1 MLDPRLTVARDDTI
15 AIVTFNRP
23 ERRNAF
29 DLAMWRGLRRIMR
42 DLSADDDLRCVVLR
56 GAGDKAFSAGAD
68 IAAFAEE
75 RGTAERE
82 AEYAH
87 VLDDSMQSIRQCQHP
102 VVAMIMGFCLGG
114 GAGIA
119 TMCDFR
125 VGGEGIQ
132 MGITARNLGVW
143 YPYAE
148 IDPIITLAGSGVAS
162 EMLIEGRIFSGREAY
177 EKGLLSRLVADD
189 HVEAESQGGDPPA
202 AGASAGHARGSGG
215 GERFYPDRGFPERLS
230 VVPCEGKAIVPR
242 ALAGIAE
249 LSELSIA
256 VTFNSLFPGT
266 FGRCRAS
273 PFRRSGTITRQRSAT
288 AVLRCRSPRHCWRV
302 PERATPRAQA

>member
-1 MLDPRLTVARDDTI
+1 MTDTGLGWFARDHRRCPGGNGYAMPDAEIEDPRLSVARDDSI

-29 DLAMWRGLRRIMR
+29 DLSMWRGLRTIMR
-42 DLSADDDLRCVVLR
+42 RLSSEDELRCVVLR
-56 GAGDKAFSAGAD
+56 GAGDKAFCAGAD
-68 IAAFAEE
+68 IGAFEVE
-75 RGTAERE
+75 RGTEERE

-87 VLDDSMQSIRQCQHP
+87 VLDESMQSIRLCQHP
-102 VVAMIMGFCLGG
+102 VVAMIMGHCLGG

-125 VGGEGIQ
+125 VGGEGIR

-177 EKGLLSRLVADD
+177 EKGLLSR
-189 HVEAESQGGDPPA
+189 
-202 AGASAGHARGSGG
+202 
-215 GERFYPDRGFPERLS
+215 
-230 VVPCEGKAIVPR
+230 VVPDDRVEHEAMELARRVASGAPLSARYHKAAI
-242 ALAGIAE
+242 
-249 LSELSIA
+249 
-256 VTFNSLFPGT
+256 
-266 FGRCRAS
+266 
-273 PFRRSGTITRQRSAT
+273 RRLRGPLPVSREEEAATSGFTRTQDFQDA
-288 AVLRCRSPRHCWRV
+288 CRSFMAKQKPVFKGR
-302 PERATPRAQA
+302 